1 MSSSEADS
9 ELSYADSDDSEMHF
23 ISEYEI
29 EAEHDVDR
37 DVSPP
42 TSDDEGD
49 AFADDPL
56 ASEEWTAQYEKE
68 MEANEKLEQ
77 NLKDRLEGSIV
88 VSEW

>member
-1 MSSSEADS
+1 
-9 ELSYADSDDSEMHF
+9 MHF

-42 TSDDEGD
+42 TSDDD